1 MLFLFIV
8 MVVYVRQCRE
18 DYKQQ
23 S

>member
-1 MLFLFIV
+1 